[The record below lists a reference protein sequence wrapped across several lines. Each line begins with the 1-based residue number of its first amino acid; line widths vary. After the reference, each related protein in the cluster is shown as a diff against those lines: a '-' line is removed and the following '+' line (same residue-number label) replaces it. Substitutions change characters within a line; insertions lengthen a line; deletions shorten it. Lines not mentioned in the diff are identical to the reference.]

1 MKKTAAGLIEHCKK
15 ALKEKWKYVYGAKMQ
30 RLTLA
35 QIQALRR
42 EHGSL
47 VWAADDAKAGHMC
60 CDCSGLISSYTGIER
75 SSSNYNDT
83 ALGSVKISELKK
95 NWSAYVGWG
104 LWLPGHIGIVAEKEG
119 YYYAMDGSDRNMVC
133 NPLSK
138 QLWLRAIKLKD
149 IDYTPQK
156 KEEKEDDEMVEE
168 IKATVN
174 GKEIKANAIVKDG
187 VTYIELRSLEN
198 ADFKV
203 DFAKQTK
210 MRYLDNAVKELPIT
224 VNGKETSVKA
234 VNLDGYNFVPI
245 RSLASALGVEVEFKD
260 GKVILT
266 AK

>member
-47 VWAADDAKAGHMC
+47 VWAADDAKAGHIC
-60 CDCSGLISSYTGIER
+60 CDCSGLISSLTGIER
-75 SSSNYNDT
+75 SSTNYKDT

-95 NWSAYVGWG
+95 NWSSYVGWG
-104 LWLPGHIGIVAEKEG
+104 LWLPGHIGVVAEKEG
-119 YYYAMDGSDRNMVC
+119 YYYAMDGSARNMVC
-133 NPLSK
+133 YPLSM
-138 QLWLRAIKLKD
+138 QLWVCAIKLKD
-149 IDYTPQK
+149 IDYTP
-156 KEEKEDDEMVEE
+156 EDEEMVEE

-174 GKEIKANAIVKDG
+174 GKEIKANAIIKEG
-187 VTYIELRSLEN
+187 ITYIELRALEN

-210 MRYLDNAVKELPIT
+210 MRYLDNTVKELPID
-224 VNGKETSVKA
+224 VNGKETSVEA
-234 VNLDGYNFVPI
+234 VNLHGYNYVPI
-245 RSLASALGVEVEFKD
+245 RSLAAALGVEVEYKD
-260 GKVILT
+260 GKVIL
-266 AK
+266 KK